1 MKKQRLTHYL
11 LLLTCAFWG
20 FMPQAQAKP
29 RPVITLIIDDLG
41 YSKRNGIR
49 AINLP
54 GPVTLAILP
63 HTPHS
68 TRLAKLAYAKGK
80 TVMLHTPMT
89 NVLQKS
95 PGPGT
100 LSPQMSKADFMREF
114 RKSLD
119 SMPHI
124 EGVNNHM
131 GSELTQNNTRM
142 QWIMEEVS
150 KRKLFFVDSR
160 TTAKSVAAKE
170 AKSAG
175 IPTLSRDIFLDHIRT
190 EEAVNE
196 AFDTMVRKAKHYGN
210 MIAIGHPYTVTMNV
224 LEKRLPELKKQ
235 GIDLVSVSNLL
246 LAKGQSYDKG
256 TENQLANHTT
266 ETTANLPS
274 AAPRINQPAV
284 LSLDQS
290 ISKQEKRSA
299 APSLDKAIAKQEKRS
314 AAPSLD
320 KTAAKQERRSAALKL
335 IDEEVV
341 VISPN
346 RSKDKRIVS
355 TESTKD
361 NSQPKHNNLIFQN
374 IKKPAVQSLPP
385 VQSWAI
391 PVREH

>member
-11 LLLTCAFWG
+11 LLLTCALWG

-131 GSELTQNNTRM
+131 GSELTQNSTRM
-142 QWIMEEVS
+142 QWIMEEVF
-150 KRKLFFVDSR
+150 KRRLFFVDSR

-170 AKSAG
+170 ASNAG

-196 AFDTMVRKAKHYGN
+196 AFDTMIRKAKHYGN
-210 MIAIGHPYTVTMNV
+210 MIAIGHPYTVTLNV

-235 GIDLVSVSNLL
+235 GIDLVSVSSLL

-256 TENQLANHTT
+256 TQLADQKT
-266 ETTANLPS
+266 ETKVNLPA
-274 AAPRINQPAV
+274 AAPRINQPAA
-284 LSLDQS
+284 L
-290 ISKQEKRSA
+290 
-299 APSLDKAIAKQEKRS
+299 PLDKAIAKQEKRS
-314 AAPSLD
+314 AARPLD
-320 KTAAKQERRSAALKL
+320 KAVATQERRAAALRL

-346 RSKDKRIVS
+346 RSKDKRIAS
-355 TESTKD
+355 AENTK
-361 NSQPKHNNLIFQN
+361 NSSQPKHKNLIFQN
-374 IKKPAVQSLPP
+374 VKKPAVQSLPP

>member
-131 GSELTQNNTRM
+131 GSELTQNSTRM
-142 QWIMEEVS
+142 QWIMEEVF
-150 KRKLFFVDSR
+150 KRRLFFVDSR

-170 AKSAG
+170 ASNAG
-175 IPTLSRDIFLDHIRT
+175 VPTLSRDIFLDHIRT

-235 GIDLVSVSNLL
+235 GIDLVSVSSLL

-256 TENQLANHTT
+256 TQLADQKA
-266 ETTANLPS
+266 ETTVNLPA
-274 AAPRINQPAV
+274 AAPRINQPAA
-284 LSLDQS
+284 LL
-290 ISKQEKRSA
+290 
-299 APSLDKAIAKQEKRS
+299 LDKAIAKQEKRS
-314 AAPSLD
+314 AARSLD
-320 KTAAKQERRSAALKL
+320 KAAATQERRAAALRP

-346 RSKDKRIVS
+346 RSKDKRIAS
-355 TESTKD
+355 AENTK
-361 NSQPKHNNLIFQN
+361 NSSQPKHKNLIFQN
-374 IKKPAVQSLPP
+374 VKKPAVQSLPP